1 MKCYECPHFR
11 IEYKP
16 IRASDGGYWDFGR
29 AKCMKHN
36 LIVDFPDHRKL
47 KNLKCVEEV
56 QPEKAEMML

>member
-1 MKCYECPHFR
+1 MKCYDCPHFR

-16 IRASDGGYWDFGR
+16 IRAGHGGYWDFGR

-47 KNLKCVEEV
+47 KKLKCVEEV
-56 QPEKAEMML
+56 QPDLVTE